1 MNWILIANTSV
12 SKIDYNMLVWVFVF
26 ILFFV
31 IGFRL
36 AGDRIKQRK
45 KIKESDS

>member
-1 MNWILIANTSV
+1 MNWVLIANTAV

-36 AGDRIKQRK
+36 ADIRIKQRRK
-45 KIKESDS
+45 RKETDS